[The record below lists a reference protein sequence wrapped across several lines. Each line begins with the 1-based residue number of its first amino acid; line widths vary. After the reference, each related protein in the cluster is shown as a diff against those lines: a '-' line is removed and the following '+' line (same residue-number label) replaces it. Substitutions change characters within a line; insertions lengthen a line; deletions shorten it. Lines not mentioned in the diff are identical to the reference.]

1 MKKSILSILAASVL
15 FGFEFQPLGFTSIGM
30 GGAGVASAKG
40 SMAIYYNPALL
51 AKHRYTTEFSLG
63 AGAGIRE
70 YNLINR
76 IDKLANT
83 DDLSNTIDEIAKH
96 APVSGSNKAGGYD
109 KKMQDALEQ
118 LYALSQGNGVSI
130 QPTAEFSAQM
140 GKLGIGV
147 LGLGDLTG
155 QAVIDRQHLYVIVK
169 DTKDSGYYYYDPK
182 QDVYGASSKEL
193 YDKYSLEY
201 ALDNNL
207 TYLNVNGIGIAEV
220 PIAYAYSFDLKNA
233 TLSAGVSLKYM
244 QGITYK
250 NKIDID
256 SDNNTLEKSL
266 NDNQKVSNALG
277 VDLGLLLSSD
287 KIDIGLVGKYL
298 NSPKFKFYDG
308 TEYKIKPMVRGGI
321 NLELTDWLEFAMD
334 IDLTEND
341 TAIKD
346 FKSQYIGGGFNIHQ
360 SWFSVRAGA
369 RRNMVQ
375 DEEGTILTAGLGFGL
390 KWFSLDVA
398 AEASTKTGTYE
409 GNEIPRY
416 AKVNVALLSRWGGN

>member
-1 MKKSILSILAASVL
+1 MKKSILSILAASAL
-15 FGFEFQPLGFTSIGM
+15 FGFEFQPLGFTAVGM

-51 AKHRYTTEFSLG
+51 AKHRYGAEFSLG
-63 AGAGIRE
+63 VGAGIRE

-76 IDKLANT
+76 IDKLANDDELT
-83 DDLSNTIDEIAKH
+83 DTIDKIANN
-96 APVSGSNKAGGYD
+96 APVSGSNTADGTN

-140 GKLGIGV
+140 GKWGIGI
-147 LGLGDLTG
+147 LGVGDITA

-169 DTKDSGYYYYDPK
+169 DTKGSGYYYYDPK
-182 QDVYGASSKEL
+182 QDVYGASDKEL
-193 YDKYSLEY
+193 YDNYSLEY

-207 TYLNVNGIGIAEV
+207 TYLNVNGIGVAEV
-220 PIAYAYSFDLKNA
+220 PIAHAYSFDLKNA
-233 TLSAGVSLKYM
+233 TLSVGIALKYM

-250 NKIDID
+250 NKIAID
-256 SDNNTLEKSL
+256 SDNDTLENSL
-266 NDNQKVSNALG
+266 NDNQKVSNAFG
-277 VDLGLLLSSD
+277 VDLGMLLSAD

-308 TEYKIKPMVRGGI
+308 SEYKIKPMVRGGV
-321 NLELTDWLEFAMD
+321 NLELTDWLDFAMD

-398 AEASTKTGTYE
+398 AEASTKTGTYD